1 MTLGKSIR
9 LIKDKAEKIDL
20 NGLYEN
26 PSCYFDDL
34 VILLHAIK
42 ELEEPTRIN
51 LKDLKDK
58 VHQA

>member
-20 NGLYEN
+20 NGLYDN
-26 PSCYFDDL
+26 PACYFEDL